1 MIEDKIKECVRRSG
15 HPRPGSRILV
25 AMSGGKDSF
34 AVAFGLKRLED
45 EYGWEVEGAHVAP
58 TVGGEKISAWDVVE
72 EQARVLKVHV
82 HLLEPEIDVLELK
95 EEMNARKVCY
105 ACRTLR
111 RIELGRLAEEGFD
124 YIALGHTL
132 DDAATTVILSLLTGA
147 ERLKLLWYTGKWRK
161 GPRLVRPLVR
171 CPETVTRALVEE
183 LGVDTVRTED
193 VCPYAGGLRDEVE
206 EFLDRLERER
216 IPHVKGNVV
225 GTAFRTLRRQ

>member
-1 MIEDKIKECVRRSG
+1 
-15 HPRPGSRILV
+15 
-25 AMSGGKDSF
+25 MSGGKDSF
-34 AVAFGLKRLED
+34 AAAFGLRRLED

-58 TVGGEKISAWDVVE
+58 TVGGKKISAWGVVK
-72 EQARVLKVHV
+72 EQARVLDIHV
-82 HLLEPEIDVLELK
+82 RLLEPKSDVLEFK
-95 EEMNARKVCY
+95 EKMNARKVCY

-132 DDAATTVILSLLTGA
+132 DDAATTAILSLLTGA
-147 ERLKLLWYTGKWRK
+147 KRLKLLWYTGTWRK
-161 GPRLVRPLVR
+161 GPKLVRPLVR
-171 CPETVTRALVEE
+171 CPETVTRALVEK

-225 GTAFRTLRRQ
+225 GTALRTLRRQ